1 MPAMTIKEFADKRRT
16 PYANATETIDGNGKK
31 HVTGLEPGWN
41 KWDFDT
47 CQKWNDTHPGNII
60 AINLSKA
67 NYMVIDVDDPKSVE
81 STLNCYGEGWQTKS
95 SRRGLP
101 HLYRLRDPE
110 DPCRN
115 EVDRDG
121 LGVDYLYT
129 QIWEDPDGFITIP
142 AGETEPP
149 VFEAFTPAVE
159 YQPKKPKTKTSK
171 TKEDETF
178 MKLILDNI
186 ALKHWENRES
196 WKRIIYSMQ
205 SEEISEETMVEYS
218 KKAKDGSY
226 KDGCVQDLLKGWDE
240 DKSPEWGTVEHFSQ
254 ISNSEE
260 HAAICANRPSKS
272 SPTSSVSKPK
282 CDVSTDKYLALKAIE
297 LTDGEI
303 INVEGVLYVFNP
315 KTGLWLCDRKG
326 CNTRVLI
333 TNLLDKWCCDE
344 IEELSGLA
352 HDEYKEKSKPLLKA
366 KDKVNA
372 NSGIN
377 NVYSVFCDHITEKE
391 IEFDNVSPYLF
402 VWKCGKA
409 YCFKTHKF
417 VRLKKSDYVSMTTGY
432 AFEQYNDEDITSL
445 QELYREIH
453 FNEDTYNPYM
463 SLCVTACIGL
473 QVEHLIICT
482 GGGGNGK
489 GVVNGLL
496 DAMLGDYFYA
506 GAVATLQQP
515 IKSEGANPALASMH
529 KKRATIFT
537 EPKAGKKLDQSTV
550 KALTGDGKI
559 NARQLY
565 SGDNQLINHNSIIME
580 CNELPL
586 IDGKMDDSITRRVV
600 AIPFEATYKDPD
612 DPDVLAGLPHVHPKN
627 ILYKT
632 RAWQV
637 QHRSALFEMVRRFAK
652 EHGTGLLQTLKTK
665 AYGKSYV
672 MSSDMA
678 GEWFRERY
686 ERVEDG
692 EELQP
697 IPIKMVDLFRDFKE
711 TDEYRILDRD
721 EKKYWTKRRIIDHLQ
736 NSLPK
741 GDYKERGKLQGN
753 EYRAAVWNWKEIS
766 E

>member
-1 MPAMTIKEFADKRRT
+1 MLTRT
-16 PYANATETIDGNGKK
+16 WIEEQGLK
-31 HVTGLEPGWN
+31 HVNFTLTNDGEKKIPVNIPTGWMEWTLAKCTTYNE
-41 KWDFDT
+41 
-47 CQKWNDTHPGNII
+47 THGGNMI
-60 AINLSKA
+60 AINIKDTKW
-67 NYMVIDVDDPKSVE
+67 MCIDIDDPKYE
-81 STLNCYGEGWQTKS
+81 KMILDCYEKSWQTKS
-95 SRRGLP
+95 STRKLP
-101 HLYRLRDPE
+101 HLYRLRDHE
-110 DPCRN
+110 DPCKN
-115 EVDRDG
+115 EIDKDG
-121 LGVDYLYT
+121 LGVDFKYD
-129 QIWEDPDGFITIP
+129 QMWESADGYIDITP
-142 AGETEPP
+142 GETAP
-149 VFEAFTPAVE
+149 VYEGFTVE
-159 YQPKKPKTKTSK
+159 SKEVCSSK
-171 TKEDETF
+171 TVIEPMTDEKEEYC
-178 MKLILDNI
+178 MRVLNNI
-186 ALKHWENRES
+186 DVSYLEDRDTWVNIMYGMRNEG
-196 WKRIIYSMQ
+196 M
-205 SEEISEETMVEYS
+205 SEDAMEKVSDRAT
-218 KKAKDGSY
+218 KY
-226 KDGCVQDLLKGWDE
+226 KDGDVQDVMKGYDE
-240 DKSPEWGTVEHFSQ
+240 TRDKTITWSTVCMYSIKSNPDEHKKITKS
-254 ISNSEE
+254 
-260 HAAICANRPSKS
+260 RVKSKS
-272 SPTSSVSKPK
+272 TESTKEPK
-282 CDVSTDKYLALKAIE
+282 CDVSTDKYLALKAIK
-297 LTDGEI
+297 LVDGEI
-303 INVEGVLYVFNP
+303 VNIEGVLYVFNP
-315 KTGLWLCDRKG
+315 RTGLWMCDRKG
-326 CNTRVLI
+326 SHTRVMI
-333 TNLLDKWCCDE
+333 SDLLDKWCCDE
-344 IEELSGLA
+344 IETLSGLA

-377 NVYSVFCDHITEKE
+377 NVYSVFCDTIPEKE

-432 AFEQYNDEDITSL
+432 AFEQYDDDDITSL
-445 QELYREIH
+445 QDLYREIH
-453 FNEDTYNPYM
+453 FDEDTYNPYM

-537 EPKAGKKLDQSTV
+537 EPKAGKKLDQSTI

-721 EKKYWTKRRIIDHLQ
+721 EKKYWTKRRITDHLQ

-741 GDYKERGKLQGN
+741 GDFKERGKLQGN
-753 EYRAAVWNWKEIS
+753 PYSMAIWNWKEIS

>member
-1 MPAMTIKEFADKRRT
+1 MPSLKTKEFADEYQM
-16 PYANATETIDGNGKK
+16 PYINFTLTIDGKGKK
-31 HVTGLEPGWN
+31 CATGLEPGWT
-41 KWDFDT
+41 KWDYDK
-47 CQKWNDTHPGNII
+47 CQKWNKTHVGNTI
-60 AINLSKA
+60 AINISKTK
-67 NYMVIDVDDPKSVE
+67 YMVIDVDDPKSVG
-81 STLNCYGEGWQTKS
+81 STLKNYDDTWQTKS

-101 HLYRLRDPE
+101 HLYRLRHPE

-115 EVDRDG
+115 EIDRDG

-129 QIWEDPDGFITIP
+129 NQVWEDPDGLISIP

-149 VFEAFTPAVE
+149 VFEAFTPAVAIT
-159 YQPKKPKTKTSK
+159 PVKKSDIPVAKTEVDIVFKK
-171 TKEDETF
+171 R
-178 MKLILDNI
+178 ILDNI
-186 ALKHWENRES
+186 ALEHWENRES

-205 SEEISEETMVEYS
+205 SEEISEEIMAEYS
-218 KKAKDGSY
+218 KKASNY
-226 KDGCVQDLLKGWDE
+226 EDGCVQELLNDWDAS
-240 DKSPEWGTVEHFSQ
+240 KSTSWGTVEHFSRL
-254 ISNSEE
+254 SDSEA
-260 HAAICANRPSKS
+260 HAAICANRPRTVST
-272 SPTSSVSKPK
+272 TSSVSKSNHE
-282 CDVSTDKYLALKAIE
+282 VSSDKFLALKALE

-303 INVEGVLYVFNP
+303 VNVEGVLYVFNP

-333 TNLLDKWCCDE
+333 TNLLDDWCCDE
-344 IEELSGLA
+344 METLRGLS
-352 HDEYKEKSKPLLKA
+352 HDEYKEQSKPLLKA

-377 NVYSVFCDHITEKE
+377 NVYSVFCDHIPEKE

-409 YCFKTHKF
+409 YCFKTNQF
-417 VRLKKSDYVSMTTGY
+417 VVLKKSDYVSMTTGY
-432 AFEQYNDEDITSL
+432 AFEQHNEEGLTSL

-496 DAMLGDYFYA
+496 DALLGDYFYA

-565 SGDNQLINHNSIIME
+565 CGDNQLINHNSIIME

-637 QHRSALFEMVRRFAK
+637 QHRSALFEMVRQFAK

-665 AYGKSYV
+665 AYGKNYV

-686 ERVEDG
+686 ERVEEG

-697 IPIKMVDLFRDFKE
+697 IPIKMIDLFGDFKE
-711 TDEYRILDRD
+711 TDDYKILDRD

-736 NSLPK
+736 NFLPK
-741 GDYKERGKLQGN
+741 GDFKERGKLQGN